1 MAREPSRSGERRGR
15 FHPGNPG
22 IATGQRTWFQEP
34 ATPRGEEVMK
44 IDWQRAPKELGP
56 AIADDGIAVLQDRQA
71 VSRVLLEAGNRV
83 DYFTCHPD
91 PTARFEELRWH
102 GDPVQVG

>member
-1 MAREPSRSGERRGR
+1 
-15 FHPGNPG
+15 
-22 IATGQRTWFQEP
+22 
-34 ATPRGEEVMK
+34 MK

-71 VSRVLLEAGNRV
+71 VSRVLLEAGNLV
-83 DYFTCHPD
+83 DYFTGHPD

-102 GDPVQVG
+102 GDPVQVGWAIANGGRACADRNRVHLVLSLARRRIAELGVADREGSAA